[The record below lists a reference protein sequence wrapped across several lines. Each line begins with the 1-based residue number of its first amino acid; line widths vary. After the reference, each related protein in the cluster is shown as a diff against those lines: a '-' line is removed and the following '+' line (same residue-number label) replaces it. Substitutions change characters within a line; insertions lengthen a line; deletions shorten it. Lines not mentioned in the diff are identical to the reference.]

1 MQLDVNTNEQNR
13 SNRSVFELMD
23 ISQADMSDMSDLT
36 AESDGCGEINA
47 IPIWAQADGMAEMK
61 QVVTE
66 MSKLDTEVRHGVAFF
81 SQRKLVGSTHRYG

>member
-1 MQLDVNTNEQNR
+1 
-13 SNRSVFELMD
+13 MD
-23 ISQADMSDMSDLT
+23 ISQADMSDLT

>member
-1 MQLDVNTNEQNR
+1 
-13 SNRSVFELMD
+13 
-23 ISQADMSDMSDLT
+23 MSDMSDI

-47 IPIWAQADGMAEMK
+47 IPMAQADGMAEMK

-81 SQRKLVGSTHRYG
+81 SQRKLVGSTHRYA